1 MACFNIFN
9 IFNILHRVCSMQH
22 ESPTSLTYPG
32 SCKSCFS
39 RKPVFGR
46 KLLLIFPII
55 YQIAHLHNWPT
66 CPLIFADSC
75 PGCQNYPVLTGL
87 AGKMSNFLSLLIYF
101 TQLSWMP
108 ELSSFNWFGRKK
120 EQFSQFVHIFHRDQT
135 CLATSTSPTLK
146 LLTNL
151 YLLYLI

>member
-1 MACFNIFN
+1 MACFNIF
-9 IFNILHRVCSMQH
+9 IVFDIILHRVCSMQH

-46 KLLLIFPII
+46 KVSLIFPII
-55 YQIAHLHNWPT
+55 YQIV
-66 CPLIFADSC
+66 D
-75 PGCQNYPVLTGL
+75 QNLALWSLLTG
-87 AGKMSNFLSLLIYF
+87 A
-101 TQLSWMP
+101 WMP

-120 EQFSQFVHIFHRDQT
+120 EQFSQFPNIFHRDQT
-135 CLATSTSPTLK
+135 CLASSMSPTLK

-151 YLLYLI
+151 YLLYLIWSCLNRSSWWLCRRHTRSTTP